1 MAEGRD
7 FGAGAVIVAF
17 LTGGIIGGV
26 LALLF
31 APQSGTETRK
41 LICDKTEDIVKKGG
55 ELYDEA
61 RAKGADWM
69 DRGKHYVDE
78 KKEILTAGVEA
89 AKERAKKA

>member
-1 MAEGRD
+1 MAEGKD

-17 LTGGIIGGV
+17 LTGGLIGGV

-31 APQSGTETRK
+31 APQAGTETRK
-41 LICDKTEDIVKKGG
+41 LIKDKTGDLVKKGE

-61 RAKGADWM
+61 RSKGSEWM

-89 AKERAKKA
+89 AKERAKKT

>member
-1 MAEGRD
+1 MAEGKD

-17 LTGGIIGGV
+17 LAGGLIGGV

-31 APQSGTETRK
+31 APQTGAETRK
-41 LICDKTEDIVKKGG
+41 LIQDKSDGLVKKGE

-61 RAKGADWM
+61 RAKGAEWM

-78 KKEILTAGVEA
+78 KKEILSAGVEA
-89 AKERAKKA
+89 AKERAKKV